1 MSFIAPV
8 KEHRSVKVWLYKQ
21 GKRALLIFSPSLTA
35 FIFIELHLKPLLQN
49 THLKSGERT

>member
-35 FIFIELHLKPLLQN
+35 FIFIELHLKPLL
-49 THLKSGERT
+49 H